1 MIVERLTF
9 QAKYGHG
16 DELVALMKD
25 APAGAGS
32 AVKGRIYT
40 DLTGAMFTVQF
51 EMEYADMAALA
62 AADEAQRSDYGK
74 SDFQQ
79 WFGKMVAVTEK
90 GERQFLNVETIG

>member
-16 DELVALMKD
+16 DELVALMKEV
-25 APAGAGS
+25 PQGGGP

-51 EMEYADMAALA
+51 EMEHADMTALA
-62 AADEAQRSDYGK
+62 AADAAQRSDFGTTE
-74 SDFQQ
+74 FQE
-79 WFGKMVAVTEK
+79 WFARMVAVTDK
-90 GERQFLNVETIG
+90 GERQLLNVETMG